1 MLDKLFKLEKLTITP
16 LDPSTTS
23 PIRDE
28 KFKCLFNPSKYSL
41 DYEIGYQCVKLPNKS
56 EKQFS
61 ERINPKLSLELILD
75 GTGVDQIGLAKIFN
89 DKTVKKQLDQFLKIA
104 FELNDKTH
112 EPNAVKIEW
121 GKSLSF
127 QGRLESAKVD
137 YELFDKSGE
146 PLRARLNVTFVEHR
160 IRSEALKKWKLNSPD
175 LTHIKLV
182 NSEENLPL
190 KTYEIYQDSRYY
202 LEVARVNKLNN
213 FRRLQVGQKLVF
225 PPIEQ

>member
-1 MLDKLFKLEKLTITP
+1 MLDKLIKLEKLTITP
-16 LDPSTTS
+16 LDPSKGNT
-23 PIRDE
+23 IRGD

-41 DYEIGYQCVKLPNKS
+41 DYEIGYQCSGPSNKS
-56 EKQFS
+56 ESQFS
-61 ERINPKLSLELILD
+61 ERINPNLSLELILD
-75 GTGVDQIGLAKIFN
+75 GTGVDQIGLAKIFGT
-89 DKTVKKQLDQFLKIA
+89 KTVKQQLDQFLKIA
-104 FELNDKTH
+104 FELNGNKH
-112 EPNAVKIEW
+112 EPNAVQVTW

-127 QGRLESAKVD
+127 KGRLKSARVD
-137 YELFDKSGE
+137 YELFDKNGD
-146 PLRARLNVTFVEHR
+146 PLRARLHVTFVEHR

-182 NSEENLPL
+182 NSHENLPL
-190 KTYEIYQDSRYY
+190 KTYETYEDSRYY